1 MKALFTTPIE
11 NLLTKM
17 SGLASILG
25 WGAYIPIYRIET
37 AEIARVH
44 TKGGEKPQYSVKAY
58 RDPTRIHLQWRMK
71 LQRTPSRGQGS
82 IQGL

>member
-1 MKALFTTPIE
+1 MKALFTTSIE

-44 TKGGEKPQYSVKAY
+44 TKGGVKA
-58 RDPTRIHLQWRMK
+58 PI
-71 LQRTPSRGQGS
+71 
-82 IQGL
+82 